1 MANRLLCPTEEK
13 TTGRGHQECEA
24 EQAVLS
30 FDEAALTPRS
40 EDTGKSVSGRR
51 NEWQEPA
58 PEKGRILKE

>member
-13 TTGRGHQECEA
+13 TTSQGHQECET
-24 EQAVLS
+24 EQVGLS
-30 FDEAALTPRS
+30 FDEAALTPRC
-40 EDTGKSVSGRR
+40 EETGQSVSGRR